1 MQFNLICRTCETFID
16 GLSFVCQLPFS
27 VIKLVLDCLFDGVTL
42 LYWYWLTPS
51 FSRRAF
57 FLAAETLFLYA
68 VVLFHSIEMSL
79 SARQNK
85 YSLKSCCAL
94 REKSDNFLPN
104 FVLCMFCKLYPTSVC
119 FLRMHEDCISQRIL
133 DSTLS
138 SQFWYVYAYQCM
150 LTR

>member
-1 MQFNLICRTCETFID
+1 MPYLRDIYRWAQFRLPTAIFSNQISIRLFVWRCYVIILILTYPFFFQACFFS
-16 GLSFVCQLPFS
+16 GSWNSLVVCC
-27 VIKLVLDCLFDGVTL
+27 CLIP
-42 LYWYWLTPS
+42 LY
-51 FSRRAF
+51 R
-57 FLAAETLFLYA
+57 
-68 VVLFHSIEMSL
+68 MSL